1 MQVRQ
6 ACKKCDLCQAV
17 NAQQL
22 WEDPLCPSLGR
33 PCECTGDEQKTAD
46 TRAAGNGQ
54 ESSGCLGRERPLPFR
69 GRRAGVSEASSS
81 GGAVPGRSGPTC
93 SVSSDAAGRPS
104 GRRPWSVISGAL
116 LRRGGEGI
124 WLLLSVFVL
133 TSICLRAQSRR
144 LLAS

>member
-1 MQVRQ
+1 MLSSFGKTLFAR
-6 ACKKCDLCQAV
+6 
-17 NAQQL
+17 L
-22 WEDPLCPSLGR
+22 WEDPVNVQETSRRQL
-33 PCECTGDEQKTAD
+33 
-46 TRAAGNGQ
+46 TRARQ
-54 ESSGCLGRERPLPFR
+54 ETVRRALGVWEGRDRFPSR